1 MVASVRDVAQVAG
14 VSLGTVSNVLNTPA
28 KVSAKT
34 VAKVQAAID
43 QLGFVRNDAARQLRA
58 GKSRSIGL
66 VVLDVRNPF
75 FTDLARGAEAAAS
88 EHSMSVLLA
97 NSDETPERELS
108 MLALFEEQRVH
119 GVLVT
124 PISDNLEPLIKAR
137 DRGTPIVLVDR
148 KSRDQNFSSVSVDD
162 VAGGELAVKHLI
174 EIGRKRIAFAGG
186 PMSIQQ
192 VSDRLAGAKNACAN
206 ASDVSLEVLPCK
218 SLSVLEGRE
227 VGAEI
232 LSRSANERPD
242 AVFAANDLVAIGIM
256 QACLASE
263 DIRIPRDLALVGYDD
278 IDFAATAIVA
288 LTSIR
293 QPTHEMGARA
303 VELLMQEADHQTGK
317 QKITHFEFEPELV
330 VRDSTTI

>member
-1 MVASVRDVAQVAG
+1 
-14 VSLGTVSNVLNTPA
+14 VSNVLNTPA

-124 PISDNLEPLIKAR
+124 PSSDNLAPLIKAR

-186 PMSIQQ
+186 PMSILQ

-218 SLSVLEGRE
+218 SLSVLEGRA

-263 DIRIPRDLALVGYDD
+263 EIRIPRDLALVGYDD

-303 VELLMQEADHQTGK
+303 VELLMQEADRKTGK

-330 VRDSTTI
+330 VRDSTTV